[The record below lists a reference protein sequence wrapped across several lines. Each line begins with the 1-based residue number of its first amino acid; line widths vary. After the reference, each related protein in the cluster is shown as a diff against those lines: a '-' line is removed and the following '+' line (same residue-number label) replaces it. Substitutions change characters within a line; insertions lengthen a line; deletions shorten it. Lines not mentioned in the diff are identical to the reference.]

1 MSVSHLPRSLTW
13 LRQLSRISDST
24 ESPTSRSCPDD
35 LFLWW
40 PTTAQLKEPC
50 VPEFIHVPIQVTS
63 EHPLSVVWQHLLTRH
78 KLSPDHLWLTDDL
91 FLWWPTTAVL
101 KEPRVPEFTHVPIQV
116 TSEHPSS
123 VVWQHLLT
131 RHKLSPDHLWLT
143 DDLFLWWPTT
153 ALLKEP
159 RVPEFTHVP
168 IQVTSEHPSSVVWQ
182 HLLTRHKLSP
192 DHLWLTDDL
201 FLWWPTTALLKE
213 PRVPELICSNPSYK
227 WASVICGL
235 TAPVNPS

>member
-24 ESPTSRSCPDD
+24 ELPTSRSCPDD

-40 PTTAQLKEPC
+40 PTTVLLKEPR
-50 VPEFIHVPIQVTS
+50 VPDFIHVPIQVTS
-63 EHPLSVVWQHLLTRH
+63 EHLSSVVWQRLSTRH

-91 FLWWPTTAVL
+91 FLWWPTTAVP
-101 KEPRVPEFTHVPIQV
+101 KEPRVPEFIHVPIKV

-131 RHKLSPDHLWLT
+131 RHKLSPDHLWMT
-143 DDLFLWWPTT
+143 DDLFLWWPT
-153 ALLKEP
+153 A
-159 RVPEFTHVP
+159 
-168 IQVTSEHPSSVVWQ
+168 
-182 HLLTRHKLSP
+182 
-192 DHLWLTDDL
+192 
-201 FLWWPTTALLKE
+201 ALLKE